1 MQQERWV
8 IEISDGRYAFTKEI
22 NGSIDESYAPYAR
35 RKLQCSHQRLFK
47 VFNHHVTFGVA
58 INKLVEFYLD

>member
-22 NGSIDESYAPYAR
+22 NGSIDESYAPVCKA
-35 RKLQCSHQRLFK
+35 K
-47 VFNHHVTFGVA
+47 VAVFASA
-58 INKLVEFYLD
+58 IIQGFQPPRDLRSCDKQAG